1 MLLTEPVLT
10 ADDATATALLNCLV
24 REVCAPEQQ
33 VWPDGVHPGGA
44 HLVVR
49 LPRAG
54 VVLRMGLARPRPGR
68 RLPPRAAVRGA
79 PGGRMGTGALGQA
92 GEPGRR

>member
-54 VVLRMGLARPRPGR
+54 VVLRMGLARPPAAPPTASCR
-68 RLPPRAAVRGA
+68 RTRSA
-79 PGGRMGTGALGQA
+79 GGRMGTGALGQA